1 MATND
6 RNLELTE
13 LDFLDIKES
22 LKTYLKS
29 QSVFKD
35 YDFEGSGLSVL
46 LDVLSYNTHYMGFY
60 ANMVANEMFLDSAVM
75 RDSVVSLAKHLGYT
89 PTSKKASF
97 ATVNVKYNTTYVA
110 GTYLPA
116 FTTFSAKG
124 ENGVDY
130 TFQNLTP
137 VLIEEDPN
145 TDNAGNGIAANV
157 KIYEGERRTI
167 SFVYD
172 STVTNRR
179 FTIPDINVDTNHIT
193 VNVQTSGSDRSGYF
207 DAWSEGTNFT
217 DYKSTDKVF
226 FIQEKNDEFFELY
239 FGDGI
244 VGQELTDGNII
255 TITYLSTTGSAANG
269 IGRNESASSRAF
281 SISGNA
287 YIETVDFSSG
297 GADPETIKDIKYYAP
312 RTFQAQDRAVTSGD
326 YEAIVVKEY
335 ADVETI
341 NVYGGENESP
351 PQYGKVFISIKPE
364 SGKYLNASAKKTIV
378 QDIVKNKNLVSIIPE
393 VIDPEY
399 LYLLMNTEIL
409 YDPNKTL
416 LSPEAIN
423 ILAKSNIVSY
433 INTDLEKFEKDMV
446 FSKLLERIDN
456 TESSV
461 LGNQT
466 TIRIQKWLYPNLGAS
481 TGYTI
486 EFKNPMFHPHSG
498 HVPVVTSTYFK
509 HLDLNGKMQTAFAED
524 DGRGFI
530 RLLYFERGTKKI
542 LNSNVGTINYEK
554 GKVTLS
560 SNFVPV
566 SIEDGSEFI
575 RFTAVPDDQDIIA
588 TNNLI
593 LTYDEDDNDA
603 VTVNVTTKQLRRERY
618 DRVPSSL
625 AIGLDAY
632 QVPTGADSTIINALP
647 SSTFFSGDGSSS
659 NADSGQGGEDV
670 VDGTVVSDPPIEP
683 PTDPPG
689 GGGDGDPGGGGGDGD
704 PGGGGGGGDPGGG
717 GGGDPGQNDA
727 GSGIGDDDA
736 GNPLGGGGY

>member
-22 LKTYLKS
+22 LKTYMKS

-75 RDSVVSLAKHLGYT
+75 RDSVVSLGKHLGYT

-137 VLIEEDPN
+137 VLIEEDTN
-145 TDNAGNGIAANV
+145 SDNVGNGIAPNV

-179 FTIPDINVDTNHIT
+179 FRIPDTNVDTNHIT
-193 VNVQTSGSDRSGYF
+193 VNVQTSGTDRSGYF
-207 DAWSEGTNFT
+207 DAWDVGTNFT
-217 DYKSTDKVF
+217 EYKSTNKVY
-226 FIQEKNDEFFELY
+226 FIQEGNDDFFELY

-244 VGQELTDGNII
+244 VGQALTDGNVI
-255 TITYLSTTGSAANG
+255 TITYLSTTGSSANN
-269 IGRNESASSRAF
+269 IGRNDSASSRAF
-281 SISGNA
+281 TISGNA

-297 GADPETIKDIKYYAP
+297 GADPETITDIKYYAP

-326 YEAIVVKEY
+326 YEAIVAKEY

-341 NVYGGENESP
+341 NVYGGENETP
-351 PQYGKVFISIKPE
+351 PQFGKVFISIKPE
-364 SGKYLNASAKKTIV
+364 SGRYLNESAKRTIV
-378 QDIVKNKNLVSIIPE
+378 KDIVKSKNLVSIIPE

-416 LSPEAIN
+416 LGPQAIN
-423 ILAKSNIVSY
+423 ILAKSNIISY
-433 INTDLEKFEKDMV
+433 INVDLEKFEKDMV

-456 TESSV
+456 TEDSV

-466 TIRIQKWLYPNLGAS
+466 TIRIQKWLYPTLGAS

-486 EFKNPMFHPHSG
+486 NFKNPIFHPHAG
-498 HVPVVTSTYFK
+498 HMPVLTSTYFQ

-530 RLLYFERGTKKI
+530 RLLYFEKGTKKI

-554 GKVTLS
+554 GKLTLS

-566 SIEDGSEFI
+566 SIEEGSEFI
-575 RFTAVPDDQDIIA
+575 RFTAIPDDQDILA

-603 VTVNVTTKQLRRERY
+603 IKVSVTTKQLRREKY

-625 AIGLDAY
+625 AVGLDAY
-632 QVPTGADSTIINALP
+632 QVPTGADSTIINTLP
-647 SSTFFSGDGSSS
+647 SSTFYSGDGSSS
-659 NADSGQGGEDV
+659 NADSGQSGEDV
-670 VDGTVVSDPPIEP
+670 VEGTVISDPPIEP

-689 GGGDGDPGGGGGDGD
+689 GGG
-704 PGGGGGGGDPGGG
+704 GGGGGGTDGPDSDPPGSGDGGG
-717 GGGDPGQNDA
+717 GGGQNDS
-727 GSGIGDDDA
+727 GSDGDPIDV
-736 GNPLGGGGY
+736 PPGGGY